1 MLTKL
6 LYGITAL
13 ILALLLGALGVQTHR
28 LSKAENRAV
37 EATQL
42 AGEYQ
47 HSLES
52 LERAVEARAK
62 ADAAARKVLQD
73 RAKRAEA
80 LAAKIKKENYALQ
93 EALAASPDWTREPI
107 PDSVRDALSGEGVRV
122 PDPGDS

>member
-13 ILALLLGALGVQTHR
+13 ILALALGGFAVQTHR

-37 EATQL
+37 EATNL

-47 HSLES
+47 RSLES
-52 LERAVEARAK
+52 LERAVAAQAK
-62 ADAAARKVLQD
+62 SDKAARESLEN

-80 LAAKIKKENYALQ
+80 LAAKTKKENHALQ
-93 EALAASPDWTREPI
+93 EALTASPDWARDPI
-107 PDSVRDALSGEGVRV
+107 PPGVLSAIRD
-122 PDPGDS
+122 

>member
-13 ILALLLGALGVQTHR
+13 ILALALGGFAVQTQR

-47 HSLES
+47 RSLES
-52 LERAVEARAK
+52 LERAVAAREKSDKAARESLENRAK
-62 ADAAARKVLQD
+62 M
-73 RAKRAEA
+73 AEA
-80 LAAKIKKENYALQ
+80 LAAKTKKENHALQ
-93 EALAASPDWTREPI
+93 EALAASPDWAREPI
-107 PDSVRDALSGEGVRV
+107 PGSVLDAIRN
-122 PDPGDS
+122 